1 MSNVVK
7 KVGGA
12 IGVGPGRKKASNT
25 VAMAEIATG
34 TTVKKLADQIAPPPA
49 TPEQTAAQAGA
60 AAARKRVG
68 RRSVGQRGLMYASR
82 LGGRTGQQDQ
92 RDTLGPA

>member
-12 IGVGPGRKKASNT
+12 IGVGPGRKKPSNT
-25 VAMAEIATG
+25 VAMAELATG
-34 TTVKKLADQIAPPPA
+34 TTVKQLADQIAAPA
-49 TPEQTAAQAGA
+49 TPVQTAAQAGA
-60 AAARKRVG
+60 AAARKRRGG
-68 RRSVGQRGLMYASR
+68 RTGQRGLLYASR
-82 LGGRTGQQDQ
+82 LGGGGGQQDQ

>member
-12 IGVGPGRKKASNT
+12 IGVGPGRKKD
-25 VAMAEIATG
+25 VIGMAELATG

>member
-1 MSNVVK
+1 MTNVVK

-25 VAMAEIATG
+25 VAMAELATG
-34 TTVKKLADQIAPPPA
+34 TTVKKLADQIAAPA

>member
-12 IGVGPGRKKASNT
+12 IGVGPGRKKD
-25 VAMAEIATG
+25 VIGMAEMATG
-34 TTVKKLADQIAPPPA
+34 TTVEELARQMPTAQ
-49 TPEQTAAQAGA
+49 QTAAQAGA

-82 LGGRTGQQDQ
+82 LGGGSQQDQ
-92 RDTLGPA
+92 RDTLGSA